1 LSTCVTICPIGSV
14 DPGILEH
21 IAKCI
26 SIRCGLNCRISMRM
40 ENPRY
45 AYNDTR
51 CQYNSKLILKHLLD
65 RSFQD
70 SFRLIGV
77 TPVDLYVPIL
87 KFVFGLAQIQ
97 GKCSIISLHR
107 LYPRFYDQPSN
118 PDLLL
123 ARVEKTALHE
133 LGHTFGMTH
142 CRDRRC
148 VMYSSVR
155 IEDTDVKQPDFCPT
169 CFELFQWYLKKS
181 LQQSPY

>member
-1 LSTCVTICPIGSV
+1 MSSCVTICPVGPV
-14 DPGILEH
+14 DEGILEH
-21 IAKCI
+21 IAECI
-26 SIRCGLNCRISMRM
+26 SIRCGLTCRISMRM

-51 CQYNSKLILKHLLD
+51 CQYNSKLILKHLLQQCPFD
-65 RSFQD
+65 TL
-70 SFRLIGV
+70 RLIGI

-107 LYPRFYDQPSN
+107 LCPRFYDQPSN

-123 ARVEKTALHE
+123 ARAEKTVLHE

-155 IEDTDVKQPDFCPT
+155 IEDTDLKQPDFCPT

-181 LQQSPY
+181 LQQSPC

>member
-1 LSTCVTICPIGSV
+1 
-14 DPGILEH
+14 
-21 IAKCI
+21 
-26 SIRCGLNCRISMRM
+26 M
-40 ENPRY
+40 ENPQF

-51 CQYNSKLILKHLLD
+51 CQYNSKLILKRLLQ
-65 RSFQD
+65 RNLRGTL
-70 SFRLIGV
+70 RLIGV
-77 TPVDLYVPIL
+77 TPMDLYVPIL
-87 KFVFGLAQIQ
+87 KFVFGLAQIE

-123 ARVEKTALHE
+123 ARVEKTVLHE
-133 LGHTFGMTH
+133 LGHTFGITH

-181 LQQSPY
+181 LLKSSQ

>member
-1 LSTCVTICPIGSV
+1 MSSCVIICPVGSV
-14 DPGILEH
+14 DEDIIEH

-26 SIRCGLNCRISMRM
+26 SIRCGLTCRISKKI

-51 CQYNSKLILKHLLD
+51 CQYNSKLILKRLLQQNL
-65 RSFQD
+65 RGTL
-70 SFRLIGV
+70 RLIGV

-87 KFVFGLAQIQ
+87 KYVFGLAQIE

-123 ARVEKTALHE
+123 ARVEKTVLHE
-133 LGHTFGMTH
+133 LGHTFGITH

-155 IEDTDVKQPDFCPT
+155 IEDTDAQQPDFCPT
-169 CFELFQWYLKKS
+169 CFELFQWYLRKS
-181 LQQSPY
+181 LLKSS

>member
-1 LSTCVTICPIGSV
+1 MSSCVTICPIGLV
-14 DPGILEH
+14 DEGILEH

-26 SIRCGLNCRISMRM
+26 SIRCGLTCRISKGMG
-40 ENPRY
+40 NPQY

-51 CQYNSKLILKHLLD
+51 CQYNSKLILKRLLQQNL
-65 RSFQD
+65 RGTH
-70 SFRLIGV
+70 RLIGV

-107 LYPRFYDQPSN
+107 LCPRFYDQPSN

-123 ARVEKTALHE
+123 ARVEKTVLHE
-133 LGHTFGMTH
+133 LGHTFGITH

-155 IEDTDVKQPDFCPT
+155 IEDTDAKQPDFCPT
-169 CFELFQWYLKKS
+169 CFELFQWYLNKS
-181 LQQSPY
+181 LLKSS

>member
-1 LSTCVTICPIGSV
+1 MSRCVTICPVGSV
-14 DPGILEH
+14 DEEILEH

-26 SIRCGLNCRISMRM
+26 SIRCGLTWRISKRM
-40 ENPRY
+40 ENPHY
-45 AYNDTR
+45 AYNDIR
-51 CQYNSKLILKHLLD
+51 CQYNSKLILKRLLQ
-65 RSFQD
+65 RNLHGTL
-70 SFRLIGV
+70 RLIGV
-77 TPVDLYVPIL
+77 TSVDLYVPIL
-87 KFVFGLAQIQ
+87 KFVFGLAQIE

-123 ARVEKTALHE
+123 ARVEKTVLHE
-133 LGHTFGMTH
+133 LGHTFGITH

-155 IEDTDVKQPDFCPT
+155 IENTDAKQPDFCPT

-181 LQQSPY
+181 LQKPSG

>member
-1 LSTCVTICPIGSV
+1 
-14 DPGILEH
+14 
-21 IAKCI
+21 
-26 SIRCGLNCRISMRM
+26 M
-40 ENPRY
+40 ENPQF

-51 CQYNSKLILKHLLD
+51 CQYNSKLILKRLLQ
-65 RSFQD
+65 RNLRGTL
-70 SFRLIGV
+70 RLIGV
-77 TPVDLYVPIL
+77 TPMDLYVPIL
-87 KFVFGLAQIQ
+87 KFVFGLAQIE

-118 PDLLL
+118 LDLLL
-123 ARVEKTALHE
+123 ARVEKTVLHE
-133 LGHTFGMTH
+133 LGHTFGITH

-181 LQQSPY
+181 LLKSSQ